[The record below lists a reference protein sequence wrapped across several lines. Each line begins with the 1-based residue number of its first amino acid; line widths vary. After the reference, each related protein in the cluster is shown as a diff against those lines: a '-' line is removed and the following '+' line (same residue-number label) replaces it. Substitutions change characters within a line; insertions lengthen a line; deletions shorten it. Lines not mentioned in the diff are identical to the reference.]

1 MKRDH
6 EQQESTKRKVLKLDE
21 GQDEFSSGSDTEKTG
36 RGKKD
41 KKRSG
46 SNVDIQVNSVEK
58 VFSYIMIGTCC
69 CLHLLLKYC
78 PVCLRWI
85 HLCWTLL
92 CKTGGEVQAAPQH
105 VRAAGCGQRQ
115 SGLIL
120 PTAGFAEAPALQ
132 RPLPSN
138 GTARRAQHLPQRLW
152 PGRPF
157 CSSHSDWYSKPTYDE
172 WMLFLFKWSRCFIQR
187 TSREWWSIQPVCLP
201 LTQRCY

>member
-1 MKRDH
+1 MKGHGLLESDFSTSSDGDRGQRRERLTERKKLHQMKRDH

-41 KKRSG
+41 KKGSG
-46 SNVDIQVNSVEK
+46 SNVDIQVNSVK
-58 VFSYIMIGTCC
+58 VFSYIMLGSCC
-69 CLHLLLKYC
+69 CLHLLLKCC

-105 VRAAGCGQRQ
+105 DRAAGCSQCQ

-132 RPLPSN
+132 RPLPSD
-138 GTARRAQHLPQRLW
+138 GTARRTQHLPQRL
-152 PGRPF
+152 
-157 CSSHSDWYSKPTYDE
+157 
-172 WMLFLFKWSRCFIQR
+172 
-187 TSREWWSIQPVCLP
+187 
-201 LTQRCY
+201 